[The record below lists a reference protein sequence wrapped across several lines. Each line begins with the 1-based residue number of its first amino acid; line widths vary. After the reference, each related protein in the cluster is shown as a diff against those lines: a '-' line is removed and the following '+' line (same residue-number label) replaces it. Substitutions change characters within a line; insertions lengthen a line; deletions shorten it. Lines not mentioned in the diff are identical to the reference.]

1 MSTENPGQSEV
12 DEGKLFLTAEVELGV
27 LYEPY
32 LAVIVL
38 RDQKT

>member
-1 MSTENPGQSEV
+1 VSTENPNESAGEDV
-12 DEGKLFLTAEVELGV
+12 KLFLTAEVELGV